1 MMAADLE
8 SAQEKPAISEDGDD
22 QQSSEPDRTAVQ
34 QETKDNVVDWDGPD
48 DPQNPR
54 NWPAWK
60 RTTQV
65 VLASA
70 FLLTANLA
78 ATMFAPGAA
87 SLAKEFHITSSTIV
101 SLTVSIY
108 LCGFAVGPM
117 FIAPLSELYGRLV
130 IYHACNV
137 SYIGFIVG
145 CALSKNTG
153 MFLAFRFLA
162 GCSSSGPLT
171 VGGGTIADVVPP
183 AQRGR
188 AMSLF
193 STGPLLGPVLGPIIG
208 GFVSESI
215 GWRWTFWIIIILA
228 GVSFTTSIFF
238 LRETNAAVLL
248 GWKAARLRKET
259 GNAALI
265 SKMDRGLTPRQLFV
279 RAITRPTKLLILS
292 PIVLLLSLLCA
303 FVFGLLFMLF
313 TTFPTVFEEQY
324 HFSAG
329 VSGLSYLGVGIGM
342 AVSLGTFATV
352 SDKMQKALGDSPKP
366 EGRLKPMVWV
376 MPAVP
381 VGIFWYG
388 WAAEKQTHWIVPII
402 GTFFFG
408 FGFLWITMPTQ
419 LYMVDAFGPEAAASA
434 LAANVIL
441 RLLFAAFIPLA
452 GPSLYADLGLGW
464 GNSVLGFIGVAF
476 LPVPLLFYRYG
487 KWLRDRF
494 AVKL

>member
-1 MMAADLE
+1 MATDLE
-8 SAQEKPAISEDGDD
+8 SSYEKAPISGDGHHD
-22 QQSSEPDRTAVQ
+22 QHFSDYGKTPIER
-34 QETKDNVVDWDGPD
+34 ETKDGRVDWDGPD

-60 RTTQV
+60 RMTQV
-65 VLASA
+65 ILASA

-87 SLAKEFHITSSTIV
+87 ALAKDFHITNSTLV

-108 LCGFAVGPM
+108 LCGFALGPM

-130 IYHACNV
+130 IYHTCYV
-137 SYIGFIVG
+137 FYLGFILG
-145 CALSKNTG
+145 CGLSKNTG
-153 MFLAFRFLA
+153 MFLVFRFLA
-162 GCSSSGPLT
+162 GCAASGPLT
-171 VGGGTIADVVPP
+171 VGGGTVADVIPP

-193 STGPLLGPVLGPIIG
+193 FMGPLLGPVLGPIIG

-215 GWRWTFWIIIILA
+215 GWRWTFWLIEILA
-228 GVSFTTSIFF
+228 GVSFVISIFF
-238 LRETNAAVLL
+238 LHETNATVLL
-248 GWKAARLRKET
+248 EWKAARLRKET
-259 GNAALI
+259 GNTALV
-265 SKMDRGLTPRQLFV
+265 STMDQGLTPRQLFL
-279 RAITRPTKLLILS
+279 RAIIRPTKLLILS

-303 FVFGLLFMLF
+303 FVFGLLFLLF

-342 AVSLGTFATV
+342 LSSLAIFATV
-352 SDKMQKALGDSPKP
+352 TDKMQKALGESPKP
-366 EGRLKPMVWV
+366 EARLKPMIWV

-388 WAAEKQTHWIVPII
+388 WTAEKQTHWIVPII
-402 GTFFFG
+402 GTCFFG
-408 FGFLWITMPTQ
+408 FGVLWVALPAQ
-419 LYMVDAFGPEAAASA
+419 LYMVDVFGPEGAASA
-434 LAANVIL
+434 LAANVVL
-441 RLLFAAFIPLA
+441 RLLAAAFIPLA

-464 GNSVLGFIGVAF
+464 GNSVLGFIGMAF
-476 LPVPLLFYRYG
+476 LPVPLLFHRYG
-487 KWLRDRF
+487 GWLRESF
-494 AVKL
+494 PVKL

>member
-1 MMAADLE
+1 MAADLE
-8 SAQEKPAISEDGDD
+8 SNYEKKPAEDGNHD
-22 QQSSEPDRTAVQ
+22 QQSSEPAQTAIEQ
-34 QETKDNVVDWDGPD
+34 GTKDNVVDWDGPD
-48 DPQNPR
+48 DVHNPR

-60 RTTQV
+60 RMIQV
-65 VLASA
+65 VLFSA
-70 FLLTANLA
+70 FLLAANLA

-87 SLAKEFHITSSTIV
+87 SLAREFHITSLTVV

-108 LCGFAVGPM
+108 LSGFAVGPM
-117 FIAPLSELYGRLV
+117 LIAPLSELYGRLV
-130 IYHACNV
+130 IYHTCSV
-137 SYIGFIVG
+137 VYIGFIIG
-145 CALSKNTG
+145 CALSKNTA
-153 MFLAFRFLA
+153 MFLGFRFLA
-162 GCSSSGPLT
+162 GCAASGPST
-171 VGGGTIADVVPP
+171 VGGGTVADVVPP

-193 STGPLLGPVLGPIIG
+193 FVGPLLGPVLGPVVG

-215 GWRWTFWIIIILA
+215 GWRWTFYIIIILT
-228 GVSFTTSIFF
+228 GVIFTISIFF

-248 GWKAARLRKET
+248 GWKAARLRKQT
-259 GNAALI
+259 GNAALV
-265 SKMDRGLTPRQLFV
+265 SKMDRGLTPRQLFL
-279 RAITRPTKLLILS
+279 RAITRPMKLLVLS

-303 FVFGLLFMLF
+303 FVFGLLFLLF

-324 HFSAG
+324 HFSTG
-329 VSGLSYLGVGIGM
+329 VSGLAYLGVGVGM
-342 AVSLGTFATV
+342 AVSLGTFATL
-352 SDKMQKALGDSPKP
+352 SDKLQRAVGDSPKP
-366 EGRLKPMVWV
+366 EGRLKPVVWV

-408 FGFLWITMPTQ
+408 FGVLWVLMPTQ
-419 LYMVDAFGPEAAASA
+419 LYLVEAFGPEAAASA

-476 LPVPLLFYRYG
+476 LPVPFLFYRYG
-487 KWLRDRF
+487 GWLRERF
-494 AVKL
+494 AVEL